1 MAPTALTLNQSF
13 RTIALSF
20 GSLRPILGAL
30 KAPQHLI
37 QAVSPG
43 SSPLLQLPYFT
54 PQIAKAV
61 EGDHA
66 RGHMTV
72 QQYMA
77 LPDSQRRKITVGDG
91 LLSDKQYQ
99 TAMSVA
105 SQIPALQV
113 CKAFFKVIGE
123 KVVTPSSLVQLVV
136 KARFVPPGSVN
147 VPEISE
153 SDLEDVDPDEDDVDA
168 IHNRKSKG
176 GNKDKDAV
184 QPPLAHAPYFA
195 RDHSPKW
202 QVFLADV
209 KGDRMAVPP
218 FTFSTFE
225 KPIFDDNGKPTFN
238 VQTLRMQF
246 QAPPQVAKFPFVLF
260 VTCDSYLGF
269 DTATPITLEVDDVA
283 KAAALEDEDEISE
296 PDEGMCLTPCSLTS
310 TVTWKSVLTNFLRSF
325 QTH

>member
-13 RTIALSF
+13 RAIALSF
-20 GSLRPILGAL
+20 SSLQPILGAL
-30 KAPQHLI
+30 KTPQYLI

-54 PQIAKAV
+54 PRIAKAV

-66 RGHMTV
+66 KSHMTV

-77 LPDSQRRKITVGDG
+77 LPDSQKRKISVGDG
-91 LLSDKQYQ
+91 LLSEKQYQ
-99 TAMSVA
+99 TAVSVA
-105 SQIPALQV
+105 RQIPALQV

-136 KARFVPPGSVN
+136 KARIVPPGFVN
-147 VPEISE
+147 VPEVTE
-153 SDLEDVDPDEDDVDA
+153 SDLEDIDPAEDDVA
-168 IHNRKSKG
+168 ANRESKGESKSKG
-176 GNKDKDAV
+176 SV

-209 KGDRMAVPP
+209 KSDRMAVPP
-218 FTFSTFE
+218 FTFSTFD
-225 KPIFDDNGKPTFN
+225 KPIFDENGKPTFN

-246 QAPPQVAKFPFVLF
+246 QAPPQVAKFPFVLY

-269 DTATPITLEVDDVA
+269 DTTTPITLDVEDLA
-283 KAAALEDEDEISE
+283 KAAGLEDEDEISE
-296 PDEGMCLTPCSLTS
+296 PDEGMLAHHF
-310 TVTWKSVLTNFLRSF
+310 VL
-325 QTH
+325 